1 MKIVEVNKNDNRYI
15 EQIIKLEEENFGK
28 NGGVDIWLLKPLIKF
43 GKVLVLLGSDGGVE
57 GVAEFIRSFDGE
69 EIYLYGIC
77 IKKTSHGKGC
87 GKVFMEKI
95 LEYMKEKEMKK
106 ISLTVSLEN
115 YRGIGLYEKLGFERV
130 EVSKDEYG
138 KGVDRLIM
146 EIKL

>member
-1 MKIVEVNKNDNRYI
+1 MKIVEVNKNDNKYI
-15 EQIIKLEEENFGK
+15 DDIIRLEEENFGK

-43 GKVLVLLGSDGGVE
+43 GKVLILLGDEGEVE
-57 GVAEFIRSFDGE
+57 GVAEFIKSFEDE
-69 EIYLYGIC
+69 EAYLYGVC
-77 IKKTSHGKGC
+77 IKKTSHGKGY
-87 GKVFMEKI
+87 GKLFMQKI
-95 LEYMKEKEMKK
+95 INYMKEKQIKK

-146 EIKL
+146 ELNF